1 MHYEILTNKITLK
14 TRTMNKAQL
23 KLKVMSMKKAST
35 PVNHIYDY
43 LLVQCLLN
51 NNGLVPESVKAVEK
65 ITGIIIND
73 VRRMTVIMFYWRT
86 LSMDQR
92 LAKCCN
98 ITKYIAKKE
107 LGIDPGPAEII
118 NEEQEK
124 LATSLLNAFINL
136 QANKA

>member
-1 MHYEILTNKITLK
+1 
-14 TRTMNKAQL
+14 
-23 KLKVMSMKKAST
+23 MKKLST

-65 ITGIIIND
+65 ITDIIIKD

-86 LSMDQR
+86 LSMEQR

-107 LGIDPGPAEII
+107 LGIDPGPSEGIR
-118 NEEQEK
+118 NEEHERRALSVSALQD
-124 LATSLLNAFINL
+124 FIN
-136 QANKA
+136 QHNSRDNEKSN

>member
-1 MHYEILTNKITLK
+1 
-14 TRTMNKAQL
+14 MNKAQL
-23 KLKVMSMKKAST
+23 KLKVTSMKKLST

-65 ITGIIIND
+65 ITDIIIKD

-86 LSMDQR
+86 LSMEQR

-107 LGIDPGPAEII
+107 LGIDPGPSEGIR
-118 NEEQEK
+118 NEEHERRALSVSALQD
-124 LATSLLNAFINL
+124 FIN
-136 QANKA
+136 QHNSRDNEKSN